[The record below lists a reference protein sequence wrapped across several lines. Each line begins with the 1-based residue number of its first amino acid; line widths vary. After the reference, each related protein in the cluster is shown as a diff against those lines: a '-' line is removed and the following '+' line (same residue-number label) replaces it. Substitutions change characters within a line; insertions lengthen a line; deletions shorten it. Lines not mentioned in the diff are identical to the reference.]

1 MMRLPMLNLPLLS
14 LPLLTLP
21 LLMTAPFA
29 HASSDDAWTKL
40 NLTVA
45 QTCAAAS
52 GLKHAHVSEIVAF
65 DDTLGKVATLV
76 SGVFP
81 QKALK
86 GAHGKMLCIF
96 DKTSGKAW
104 IDEAK
109 GWSAPDLR

>member
-1 MMRLPMLNLPLLS
+1 MRLFM
-14 LPLLTLP
+14 LTLP
-21 LLMTAPFA
+21 IVMTTTVV
-29 HASSDDAWTKL
+29 HASSDDAWAKL
-40 NLTVA
+40 DLKVA
-45 QTCAAAS
+45 ETCAAAS
-52 GLKHAHVSEIVAF
+52 GLKHAHVSQIIAF
-65 DDTLGKVATLV
+65 DDSLGKVATLV

-96 DKTSGKAW
+96 DKASGKTW

>member
-1 MMRLPMLNLPLLS
+1 MRLLV
-14 LPLLTLP
+14 LTLP
-21 LLMTAPFA
+21 ILAAATVA
-29 HASSDDAWTKL
+29 HASSDDAWAEL
-40 NLTVA
+40 NLKVA
-45 QTCAAAS
+45 ETCAAAS
-52 GLKHAHVSEIVAF
+52 GLKHAHVSELVLF

-86 GAHGKMLCIF
+86 GAHGKTLCIF
-96 DKTSGKAW
+96 DKASGKVW

>member
-1 MMRLPMLNLPLLS
+1 MMRLS
-14 LPLLTLP
+14 LLTLAI
-21 LLMTAPFA
+21 LMTATA
-29 HASSDDAWTKL
+29 VHASSDDAWAKL
-40 NLTVA
+40 NLKIA
-45 QTCAAAS
+45 ETCAAAS
-52 GLKHAHVSEIVAF
+52 GLKHAHVSEIIQF